1 VDINPLRR
9 PRDSVIRQPRVEQLR
24 PTVTEEVP
32 IRRPH
37 RLFTS
42 PFILFFGFAVLIII
56 GGLLL
61 ALPISSTER
70 VFTPLELTF
79 FTAVSAVTVTD
90 HGVVNTGTYWSNFG
104 QAVIF
109 FLLLIGG
116 LSFMALTTFILALLG
131 QRSTLS
137 ERLVL
142 RETLGVDRMGG
153 LRRIVRNIV
162 LVAFLIYLI
171 GAAAIFWRI
180 NGLDGMSFSES
191 VWQSVFLSVSA
202 FNNAGFSILPEMPPD
217 SGLAR
222 VVSGHVLLVVLTA
235 LIALGSIGWTTL
247 VDLYRHRRFSRLAL
261 DTKLVITTSVCL
273 WIAGA
278 GIIFSA
284 EYSNPALPPELGLFD
299 RLINSIFHSVSAR
312 TAGLATLNFAEAQDV
327 TKLTYPALMFIGGA
341 TGSVAGGIKVNAFA
355 VLIFAVISSVK
366 GRTEAEAFGREIA
379 HTQVLRALTVGILGL
394 ALIILAMRVLT
405 LTEPDLA
412 FLDLLFDTVS
422 AFGTVGYSTGIV
434 PEMSVAGKAILMI
447 VMFIGRLGP
456 LTLALALA
464 PQEQTVYRFVQERV
478 TIG

>member
-1 VDINPLRR
+1 VDINPRRR
-9 PRDSVIRQPRVEQLR
+9 PRDGVIRQPRVEQLR

-37 RLFTS
+37 RLFTT

-61 ALPISSTER
+61 ALPISSQER
-70 VFTPLELTF
+70 VFTSLDLTF
-79 FTAVSAVTVTD
+79 FTAISAVTVTG
-90 HGVVNTGTYWSNFG
+90 HGVVNSGTYWSIFG
-104 QAVIF
+104 RAVIF

-153 LRRIVRNIV
+153 LRKIARNIV

-171 GAAAIFWRI
+171 GAALIFWHI
-180 NGLDGMSFSES
+180 NGLDGMGFGES

-202 FNNAGFSILPEMPPD
+202 FNNAGFSILPEVPPD

-222 VVSGHVLLVVLTA
+222 MASEPTLLIVLSA
-235 LIALGSIGWTTL
+235 LIILGGIGWTTL

-261 DTKLVITTSVCL
+261 DTKLVITTSIFL
-273 WIAGA
+273 WLAGA
-278 GIIFSA
+278 VILLST
-284 EYSNPALPPELGLFD
+284 EYTNPALNPELGLVD
-299 RLINSIFHSVSAR
+299 RLVNSIFHSVSAR
-312 TAGLATLNFAEAQDV
+312 TAGLSTLNFGEAQDV
-327 TKLTYPALMFIGGA
+327 TKLTYSGLMFIGGA

-355 VLIFAVISSVK
+355 ALMAAVISSVK

-379 HTQVLRALTVGILGL
+379 HTQVLRAITVAILGFSL
-394 ALIILAMRVLT
+394 IGIALKALT
-405 LTEPDLA
+405 LTEPDLD
-412 FLDLLFDTVS
+412 FLDFLFDTVS
-422 AFGTVGYSTGIV
+422 AFGTVGFSTGIV

-464 PQEQTVYRFVQERV
+464 PQEQTAYHVIQERI

>member
-1 VDINPLRR
+1 MDINPLRR
-9 PRDSVIRQPRVEQLR
+9 PRDSVIRQPRLEQLR
-24 PTVTEEVP
+24 PTVAEVVP
-32 IRRPH
+32 VRRPH
-37 RLFTS
+37 RLFTT
-42 PFILFFGFAVLIII
+42 PFILFFGFAVLITI

-61 ALPISSTER
+61 ALPISSQER

-79 FTAVSAVTVTD
+79 FTAISAVTVTG
-90 HGVVNTGTYWSNFG
+90 HGVVNTGTYWSDFG
-104 QAVIF
+104 HAVIF

-153 LRRIVRNIV
+153 LRRIARNIV

-180 NGLDGMSFSES
+180 NGLDGMGFSES

-202 FNNAGFSILPEMPPD
+202 FNNAGFSILPEAPPD
-217 SGLAR
+217 SGLLR
-222 VVSGHVLLVVLTA
+222 VASDKALLMVLAA
-235 LIALGSIGWTTL
+235 LIILGGIGWTTL

-261 DTKLVITTSVCL
+261 DTKLVITTSIFL

-278 GIIFSA
+278 AILFST
-284 EYSNPALPPELGLFD
+284 EYTNPALNPELS
-299 RLINSIFHSVSAR
+299 LINSIFHSVSTR
-312 TAGLATLNFAEAQDV
+312 TAGLSTLNFGEAQDV

-355 VLIFAVISSVK
+355 VLIAAVISSVK

-394 ALIILAMRVLT
+394 ALIIIAMPVLI

-422 AFGTVGYSTGIV
+422 AFGTVGFSTGNV

-447 VMFIGRLGP
+447 VMFVGRLGP